1 MGSLSRI
8 HAKLGDLWWYTILL
22 FISQRFGDVINMFV
36 GLWIVPKYVPMEELG
51 AVLPMTNVVSLIG
64 IPLSVVSIPFL
75 KFVAVFAERGELGKV
90 KALIR
95 DAFVGTAVFSLLTIV
110 LAYFCLPFFFERLRI
125 QNGSLMFLLIV
136 VTVAGCVSTIFS
148 NAMSGLKLFRAG
160 VWFQA
165 LAAPVRLVLML
176 VFMPFRALSG
186 YVAGQSAT
194 PIVYIFG
201 SLLVLKKFM
210 TSSIRPMPYWR
221 EHGREIW
228 TYTWP
233 LLVSAVIGAI
243 GGNMDTLVIRHRLC
257 DFESAGYYIVTR
269 FSEMSLWIGAAFV
282 AFLFPLLAGK
292 NGSDAESRKMLLHSL
307 VGTTIVGLII
317 SLGLFVCGRWILSL
331 RPEWAVYS
339 SLTPHMVLLAV
350 NCVLTTSINCFV
362 TAFTARGQFGF
373 FLYYLPVTFGFST
386 LLYALTGYTF
396 FAGILPASW
405 LDALAAFNPCRL
417 IVIAW
422 YMVATHFLVLAV
434 LAFHAFRKGGRGTGR

>member
-1 MGSLSRI
+1 MRI
-8 HAKLGDLWWYTILL
+8 GASHIDVEVPDLPELVQGVVEGDALPVRHVGVRNLL
-22 FISQRFGDVINMFV
+22 AHLNLVN
-36 GLWIVPKYVPMEELG
+36 EEIT
-51 AVLPMTNVVSLIG
+51 LPSALR
-64 IPLSVVSIPFL
+64 PFL
-75 KFVAVFAERGELGKV
+75 HPFGKPDRIAVGGELGKV

-95 DAFVGTAVFSLLTIV
+95 DAFVGTAIFSLVTI
-110 LAYFCLPFFFERLRI
+110 AFASFCLPFFFERLRI
-125 QNGSLMFLLIV
+125 QSGSLTFLLIV

-148 NAMSGLKLFRAG
+148 NAMSGLKLFKAG

-186 YVAGQSAT
+186 YVVGQGAM
-194 PIVYIFG
+194 PFVYIFG

-210 TSSIRPMPYWR
+210 TSPIRPTPYWK

-228 TYTWP
+228 AYTWP

-292 NGSDAESRKMLLHSL
+292 NGNDAEFRKMLRHSL
-307 VGTTIVGLII
+307 VGTMVVGLVI
-317 SLGLFVCGRWILSL
+317 SLGLFACGRWILSL
-331 RPEWAVYS
+331 CPEWAVYS

-350 NCVLTTSINCFV
+350 NFLFV
-362 TAFTARGQFGF
+362 PRYGYMACAWGGFAGYGVCMALSYLVGRRKSPVPYKLLPIFGYF
-373 FLYYLPVTFGFST
+373 ALALGLYGISVWLRPAQLGWELALNT
-386 LLYALTGYTF
+386 LL
-396 FAGILPASW
+396 
-405 LDALAAFNPCRL
+405 
-417 IVIAW
+417 
-422 YMVATHFLVLAV
+422 LAV
-434 LAFHAFRKGGRGTGR
+434 YVAVALYNERKLVQTVMNRLHHRA